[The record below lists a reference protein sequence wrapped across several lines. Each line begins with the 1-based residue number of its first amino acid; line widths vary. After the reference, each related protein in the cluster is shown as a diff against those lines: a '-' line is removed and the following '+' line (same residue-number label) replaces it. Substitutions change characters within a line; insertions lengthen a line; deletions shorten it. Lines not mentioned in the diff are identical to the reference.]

1 MLRARETCEILGFG
15 EQAEIEAD
23 LKEWDYGIYEGKTTA
38 SIQLKI
44 PNWSVWTHRIVEG
57 EAVEQVGLRADR
69 IISKALSSTLAGGK
83 ALLVAHA
90 HILRILAAAGLKEMR
105 EAGESLR
112 LQLRVSVYLGGN
124 DKREL
129 SSCGMNSAPCSCA
142 EVIDC
147 N

>member
-15 EQAEIEAD
+15 GQAEIEAD

-38 SIQLKI
+38 SIQLEI

-83 ALLVAHA
+83 VLLVAHA
-90 HILRILAAAGLKEMR
+90 HILRILAARWTERDARSGR
-105 EAGESLR
+105 EFALATASLSILGWER
-112 LQLRVSVYLGGN
+112 QARVIQLWN
-124 DKREL
+124 EQ
-129 SSCGMNSAPCSCA
+129 CA
-142 EVIDC
+142 L
-147 N
+147 